1 MQVAS
6 DNYEVVIKVNP
17 LLLLDPINRQ
27 YTEWLKEALENS
39 DHRDLW
45 LLLTLGEYAYVV
57 PIINVWSRNILHVV
71 KVNSETLDIFFKF
84 LAIKIFPL

>member
-27 YTEWLKEALENS
+27 YTEWLKEELENS

-45 LLLTLGEYAYVV
+45 LLLTLGGYAYVV
-57 PIINVWSRNILHVV
+57 PLIDVWSRNILVN
-71 KVNSETLDIFFKF
+71 VNSETLKIFFNF
-84 LAIKIFPL
+84 SNYKIFLL

>member
-6 DNYEVVIKVNP
+6 DNYEVVIKVN
-17 LLLLDPINRQ
+17 LLLLHNPINRQ

-71 KVNSETLDIFFKF
+71 NVNSETLDIFFKF

>member
-27 YTEWLKEALENS
+27 YTEWLKEELENS

-45 LLLTLGEYAYVV
+45 LLLTLGGYAYVV
-57 PIINVWSRNILHVV
+57 PLIDVWSRNINKCVIAEYTTCS
-71 KVNSETLDIFFKF
+71 KCKF
-84 LAIKIFPL
+84 RNA

>member
-71 KVNSETLDIFFKF
+71 NVNSETLDIFLKF